1 MKNLKFFEFNSD
13 KKSENVDILTNLKD
27 KQQKKINSKYFY
39 NEMGSKLFDQIS
51 KLDDYYPTRKELEIL
66 DKKKIILNQLIPE
79 NASIIEFGS
88 GSNIK
93 INKLLKMVRNPK
105 RYISIDI
112 SREFL
117 LSNAEKIAK
126 NFPLINVNAVCSD
139 FMHTNLLKKIIN
151 KSEKNVGFFPGST
164 IGNFCPDDAKS
175 LMKNFARI
183 LGKNNFIIIGVD
195 LRKNKDVMEKAY
207 NDPQGVTAKFNKNIL
222 NEVYR
227 KTGLKINK
235 KNFDHK
241 AYFNNEKK
249 RIEMHLVSKIS
260 HKIDFCDEQIKIKE
274 GETIHTENSYKYTID
289 EFKDLAKKSGFKT
302 IKVLTDSKNYFSIF
316 YLRVFSN

>member
-39 NEMGSKLFDQIS
+39 DEMGSKLFDQIS

-117 LSNAEKIAK
+117 LSNA
-126 NFPLINVNAVCSD
+126 
-139 FMHTNLLKKIIN
+139 
-151 KSEKNVGFFPGST
+151 
-164 IGNFCPDDAKS
+164 
-175 LMKNFARI
+175 
-183 LGKNNFIIIGVD
+183 
-195 LRKNKDVMEKAY
+195 
-207 NDPQGVTAKFNKNIL
+207 
-222 NEVYR
+222 
-227 KTGLKINK
+227 
-235 KNFDHK
+235 
-241 AYFNNEKK
+241 
-249 RIEMHLVSKIS
+249 
-260 HKIDFCDEQIKIKE
+260 
-274 GETIHTENSYKYTID
+274 
-289 EFKDLAKKSGFKT
+289 
-302 IKVLTDSKNYFSIF
+302 
-316 YLRVFSN
+316 